1 MKAYVQNHAHTEGS
15 IMEGYT
21 IEEVVECCAD
31 YVKDGKW
38 IGLPIPLHEGRL
50 RERGRMGQKNFVDRD
65 YNLVRHISVYYSN
78 L

>member
-1 MKAYVQNHAHTEGS
+1 
-15 IMEGYT
+15 MEGYT

-50 RERGRMGQKNFVDRD
+50 RGKGKVG
-65 YNLVRHISVYYSN
+65 
-78 L
+78 